1 MGLFARVGRDTLDL
15 LRIEDCVDTMNWP
28 ARRVIDCLPSGHSVL
43 RFRLRAFIT
52 ELPKL
57 DVRTFLAF
65 PHLPAVL
72 LRLAVAQPSRIF
84 IASLYCDCHEM
95 EGIAAAIRPFG
106 VRIEREFKGLVRIPW
121 FLPRCRA
128 LFQHLDD
135 GICDFLPEVP
145 LDGGCC
151 FSHYSP
157 SRPKSASGNSG
168 SKPDPFRASPPK
180 V

>member
-1 MGLFARVGRDTLDL
+1 MASLNYLPLLGLFTHVGRYALYL
-15 LRIEDCVDTMNWP
+15 LRIEDCVDTVKWP
-28 ARRVIDCLPSGHSVL
+28 AVRVIDRLPSGRSVL

-72 LRLAVAQPSRIF
+72 LRLAVGQPSRIF
-84 IASLYCDCHEM
+84 IASLYCDRHEM
-95 EGIAAAIRPFG
+95 EGIAAAICPFR
-106 VRIEREFKGLVRIPW
+106 VRIEREFKGLLWVPW

-145 LDGGCC
+145 LGGWCC
-151 FSHYSP
+151 LSHWI
-157 SRPKSASGNSG
+157 
-168 SKPDPFRASPPK
+168 RAP
-180 V
+180 VQGQLREI